1 MYEIRGKGVRRF
13 LIAPFAGT
21 IAVITI
27 MSVVPF
33 AAGGWFS
40 LATAIWLAWIEW
52 RASRLGMRADASG
65 ITVANLLRR
74 YEIGWKDVRGVWAY
88 EEHSPAAVNI
98 ERSRGRFW
106 GVSVHATFGLG
117 KQRRREVALRIAES
131 VARKATASQ
140 PVTGATSMHFVAR
153 ACSTCRTRRPTKR
166 GGTPTSL
173 VSRRSTTVE
182 SCGRAP
188 LLAITA
194 RPLETLRQAA
204 TASMTAPSWAWPNPA
219 VS

>member
-1 MYEIRGKGVRRF
+1 MRQSTIMYEIRGKGVRRF

-40 LATAIWLAWIEW
+40 LATPIWLAWIEW

-117 KQRRREVALRIAES
+117 KPRRREIALRIAELG
-131 VARKATASQ
+131 REYGYGF
-140 PVTGATSMHFVAR
+140 PTGNGSDLDALRSAGLFD
-153 ACSTCRTRRPTKR
+153 
-166 GGTPTSL
+166 
-173 VSRRSTTVE
+173 VSDPAAHQAWWDVHEPRQS
-182 SCGRAP
+182 
-188 LLAITA
+188 AID
-194 RPLETLRQAA
+194 
-204 TASMTAPSWAWPNPA
+204 NG
-219 VS
+219 